1 MKSVLFRL
9 ATVAALA
16 TLVACS
22 GNSSS
27 NAAAIDNTA
36 AAANNAAPSDNAA
49 STDNSAASP
58 AAAAADP
65 AMTSAFQKLTAA
77 EDNGFTDVMA
87 DKATDDADAT
97 YYFSKVNITDMK
109 CAITISKKS
118 TDKIATCAKQFAN
131 QADADAAYAAAK
143 QTAVTGLPDLK
154 PSDTSAATKY
164 IASYFAQSDK
174 QTVLVYEQKKGAGF
188 QVGIGFAGP
197 AFYKTP

>member
-1 MKSVLFRL
+1 MKSVLVRL

-16 TLVACS
+16 ALVACS

-27 NAAAIDNTA
+27 NATIDNSA
-36 AAANNAAPSDNAA
+36 AAANNAAPSDNAVPA
-49 STDNSAASP
+49 DNSAASP
-58 AAAAADP
+58 AAAADP
-65 AMTSAFQKLTAA
+65 AMTTAFQKLTAA
-77 EDNGFTDVMA
+77 EDNGFTDVMG
-87 DKATDDADAT
+87 DKATDDSDST

-143 QTAVTGLPDLK
+143 QTATTALPDLK

-174 QTVLVYEQKKGAGF
+174 QTVLVYEQKKGTGF